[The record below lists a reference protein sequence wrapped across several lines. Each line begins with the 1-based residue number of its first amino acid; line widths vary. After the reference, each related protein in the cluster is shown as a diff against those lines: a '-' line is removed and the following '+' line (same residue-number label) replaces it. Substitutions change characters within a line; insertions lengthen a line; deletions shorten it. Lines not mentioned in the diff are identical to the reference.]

1 MSQPRISVIIPVYNA
16 EKYLERCVYSVI
28 NQTFKDLEIIMV
40 DDGSKDESGRIC
52 DEIKSTDNRIKVI
65 HQSNA
70 GPGYA
75 RNSGLKIATGEYV
88 SFLDSDDYLRLDAYE
103 KLNETIKN
111 TGAKTCIFSFC
122 RVKNGEIK
130 ITQTN
135 TISGTFKGRDALY
148 NVFLNVL
155 GTEPSCY
162 NDFRI
167 LWQSPCFSLYS
178 LDLIREKDIS
188 FPSEGD
194 FASFSEDV
202 LYNFD
207 YYSHAT
213 NVTVINEAFYHY
225 CLNPNTTTTRYNENR
240 FMLNVKLYKEQ
251 LRRATE
257 YIKDEDLLRNA
268 EERMHRTFLA
278 AARNA
283 VMYISAF
290 FSYKEGRQ
298 RIKDIC
304 NDSTL
309 REVLGFYPWNKN
321 PLKYRL
327 FNYAL
332 SKSMLRFLYLL
343 GKFKKK

>member
-1 MSQPRISVIIPVYNA
+1 MPRPRISVIIPVYNV
-16 EKYLERCVYSVI
+16 EKYLERCVDSVI
-28 NQTFKDLEIIMV
+28 NQTFKDLEIILV
-40 DDGSKDESGRIC
+40 DDGSRDESGRIC
-52 DEIKSTDNRIKVI
+52 DEIKTTDNRIIVI
-65 HQSNA
+65 HQSN
-70 GPGYA
+70 GGLGFA

-88 SFLDSDDYLRLDAYE
+88 SFLDSDDYLRLDTYE
-103 KLNETIKN
+103 KLNETIKL
-111 TGAKTCIFSFC
+111 TDAETCIFSFC

-135 TISGTFKGRDALY
+135 AISGTFKGREALY
-148 NVFLNVL
+148 NIFLNVL
-155 GTEPSCY
+155 GSEPSCY
-162 NDFRI
+162 HDFRI
-167 LWQSPCFSLYS
+167 LWQSSCFSLYS
-178 LDLIREKDIS
+178 LDLIKKYNIS

-194 FASFSEDV
+194 FVSFSEDV

-207 YYSHAT
+207 YYSRAT
-213 NVTVINEAFYHY
+213 NVTIMNEAFYHY
-225 CLNPNTTTTRYNENR
+225 CLNPNTITTKYNENR

-251 LRRATE
+251 LRRAEE
-257 YIKDEDLLRNA
+257 YIKDNDLLKKA

-283 VMYISAF
+283 VMYISAS
-290 FSYKEGRQ
+290 FSYREGRR

-309 REVLGFYPWNKN
+309 QKVLGFYPWKEN
-321 PLKYRL
+321 PFKYRL

-332 SKSMLRFLYLL
+332 SKHKLWFLYLL